1 MLPGNYFTILP
12 PAVLHASIEAALT
25 QPWPLQLLSPLHEL
39 LAVLHSEVPLQ
50 LFAAAHLTS
59 ALSIMSAE
67 IAGALTANKPAA
79 ATATATPVLMFIM
92 FNLQIGYKKSVSKPA
107 IGSFPITCPHK
118 TRLSR
123 QTLPK

>member
-1 MLPGNYFTILP
+1 LP

-25 QPWPLQLLSPLHEL
+25 QPWPLQLFKPLHEL
-39 LAVLHSEVPLQ
+39 LAVLHSDVPLQ
-50 LFAAAHLTS
+50 LLAPAHLTS

-92 FNLQIGYKKSVSKPA
+92 FILQIGYKKSVSKPA
-107 IGSFPITCPHK
+107 IWARTITCPHK
-118 TRLSR
+118 TCQLRK
-123 QTLPK
+123 TLPPYKYFNKNK